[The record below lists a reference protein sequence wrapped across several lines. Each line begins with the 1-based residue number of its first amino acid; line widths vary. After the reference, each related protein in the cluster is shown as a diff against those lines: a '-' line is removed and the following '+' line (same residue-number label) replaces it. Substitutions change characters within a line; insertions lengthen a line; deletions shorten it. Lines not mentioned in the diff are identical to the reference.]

1 MNVETH
7 LGEMGSTNI
16 VSDTNTTSIGQG
28 LLSINKHSS
37 TIKAI
42 YNTVLRNFYKVWC
55 FVYSI
60 IPSREQLRPS
70 LSFESWKKWF
80 HYVVMIAIFPHLK
93 QIFSKLF
100 PRRIDIPPPQVGVS
114 PSEAHDNNLPS

>member
-1 MNVETH
+1 
-7 LGEMGSTNI
+7 MGSTNI
-16 VSDTNTTSIGQG
+16 VSDTNTTRGQG
-28 LLSINKHSS
+28 LLSINNYSS

-42 YNTVLRNFYKVWC
+42 YNTVLRNVYKVWY

-60 IPSREQLRPS
+60 VPSKEQLRPS

-80 HYVVMIAIFPHLK
+80 NYVVMIAIFPHLK

-100 PRRIDIPPPQVGVS
+100 PPRIDIPTPQVGVS
-114 PSEAHDNNLPS
+114 PSEGHHNNLPS